1 MIIKKRKNNLS
12 KGKVRSV
19 SANRVIIKL
28 IGTVKKKSII
38 FCLKSIFSNLLNSS

>member
-28 IGTVKKKSII
+28 IGTVKKKKYYIL
-38 FCLKSIFSNLLNSS
+38 FKNLFSPIY